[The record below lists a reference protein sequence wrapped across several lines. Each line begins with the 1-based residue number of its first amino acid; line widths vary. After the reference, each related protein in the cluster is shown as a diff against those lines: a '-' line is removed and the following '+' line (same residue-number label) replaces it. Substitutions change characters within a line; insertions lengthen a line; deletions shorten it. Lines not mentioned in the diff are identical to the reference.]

1 MKILVVC
8 QYYYPEPFRISDL
21 CEEMVKRGHEVTVLT
36 GVPNYPEGV
45 IYREYRA
52 GQRRNEII
60 NGVKVQRCFTVG
72 RKTGILY
79 RFLNYYSFVLSS
91 TVRVLLNRNKPEDG
105 TEYDVVFVNQ
115 LSPVMMAYAGI
126 LYKKVHHKK
135 LVMYCLDLWP
145 ESLVAG
151 GIKRNTALYR
161 LFHKISKQIYRS
173 CDQILVTS
181 KMFTAYIADEFG
193 IKKNKIAYLPQYAES
208 MFDGIDSDQN
218 EKDTIDFVFAG
229 NIGEIQSVETVI
241 KAAEILKDEVSEEGK
256 KLVFHIVG
264 SGTDLE
270 RLRKMVSD
278 KKSNNIIFHGR
289 KPLSEMPIYYS
300 LADAML
306 VTLGDDDIIS
316 MTLPGK
322 IQSYMVAGKPIIGAI
337 KGEAAKVIKDSNCG
351 FVGMAEDS
359 KKLAEN
365 VKKFICLSVNQ
376 RNQLGANGRSYY
388 EKYFDRKIYM
398 DKLEKVFC
406 VNVKGN

>member
-1 MKILVVC
+1 MKILVIC

-45 IYREYRA
+45 IYKGYQS

-60 NGVKVQRCFTVG
+60 HGVKVQRCFTIG
-72 RKTGILY
+72 RRKGTLY

-91 TVRVLLNRNKPEDG
+91 TFRVLLNRNKPEDG

-126 LYKKVHHKK
+126 LYKKLHHKK

-181 KMFTAYIADEFG
+181 KMFTEYIADEFG

-278 KKSNNIIFHGR
+278 KKLNNVIFHGR

-306 VTLGDDDIIS
+306 VTLGDDEIIS

-322 IQSYMVAGKPIIGAI
+322 VQSYMAAGKPIIGAI
-337 KGEAAKVIKDSNCG
+337 NGEANKVIKDSNCG
-351 FVGMAEDS
+351 FSGMAEAS
-359 KKLAEN
+359 KGLAEN
-365 VKKFICLSVNQ
+365 VKKFICLSVSQ
-376 RNQLGANGRSYY
+376 RYQLGTNGRSYY